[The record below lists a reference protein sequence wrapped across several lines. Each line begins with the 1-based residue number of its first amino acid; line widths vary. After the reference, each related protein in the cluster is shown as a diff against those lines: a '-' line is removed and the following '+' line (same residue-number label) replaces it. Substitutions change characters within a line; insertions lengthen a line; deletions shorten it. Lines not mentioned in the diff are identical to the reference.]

1 MNWNWQQKALVE
13 AEFPT
18 GASVRLT
25 IGSIST
31 YEKGVYN
38 ALLQEARN
46 LVKERYGVEVEIYL
60 AYDKPE
66 RIGEWNR
73 YYDRAVMLATLL
85 KVETKADADA
95 EWEVSE
101 LPDEWRN
108 IDTSAKSIPIDLA
121 NQWVVEAQNL
131 NPGQFLIRPGD
142 DEKKSVK
149 VSSNKLPS

>member
-66 RIGEWNR
+66 RISEWNR

>member
-18 GASVRLT
+18 GAQVRLT
-25 IGSIST
+25 LGSIST

-60 AYDKPE
+60 AHDSPE
-66 RIGEWNR
+66 RISEWNA
-73 YYDRAVMLATLL
+73 YYNRAVMLATLL
-85 KVETKADADA
+85 RVEAREDANA
-95 EWEVSE
+95 EWETTE
-101 LPDEWRN
+101 LPPEWRN

-121 NQWVVEAQNL
+121 NQWIVEAQNL
-131 NPGQFLIRPGD
+131 NPGQFLVRPGD

-149 VSSNKLPS
+149 VSSSRLPS

>member
-149 VSSNKLPS
+149 VSSSKLPS